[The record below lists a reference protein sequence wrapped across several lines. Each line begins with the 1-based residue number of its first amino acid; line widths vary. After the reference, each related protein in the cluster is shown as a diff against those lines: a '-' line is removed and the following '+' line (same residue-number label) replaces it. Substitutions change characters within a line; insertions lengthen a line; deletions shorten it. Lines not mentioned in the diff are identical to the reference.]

1 MLALSFNRPDVDAFL
16 SELSAEDYLGWW
28 DYYQLEPWGTAQHA
42 LHSGIHSALVANMQR
57 TSKSKGEPFK
67 PLDFM
72 PPCYSNNIPDD
83 VKKPKVTE
91 QEVNSAKLK
100 ALFMNMAANI
110 RE

>member
-1 MLALSFNRPDVDAFL
+1 
-16 SELSAEDYLGWW
+16 
-28 DYYQLEPWGTAQHA
+28 
-42 LHSGIHSALVANMQR
+42 MQR

-72 PPCYSNNIPDD
+72 PLIYSDDIPE
-83 VKKPKVTE
+83 KSSKPKATE
-91 QEVNSAKLK
+91 AEIETAKLK